1 MWTVDLLLVDHR
13 FTITRIESITTV
25 IIPTINDVN
34 NQALSFHYVLMGK
47 INKYSN
53 DATSSLCKP

>member
-1 MWTVDLLLVDHR
+1 MWTADLLLVDHR

-47 INKYSN
+47 
-53 DATSSLCKP
+53 